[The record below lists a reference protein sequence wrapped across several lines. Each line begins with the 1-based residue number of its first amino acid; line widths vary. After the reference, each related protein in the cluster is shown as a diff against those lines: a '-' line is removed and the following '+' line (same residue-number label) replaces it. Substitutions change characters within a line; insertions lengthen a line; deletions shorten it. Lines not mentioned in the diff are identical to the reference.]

1 MTEEAVLMTP
11 EDRNDLIIIA
21 THQLNQSNQLNLT
34 EAFIEKDLWVTFMLK
49 VIFELSEYSDLFK
62 FKGGTSLSKGFNV
75 INRFSEDIDLILNSD
90 ALGYSQSNIYS
101 NRSKNQ
107 QNKLNETLDHLTEK
121 WIQDT
126 YIPHLR
132 EITQDYGISN
142 LQFSQDDNDKQTI
155 IVSYPHN
162 HENRYM
168 LTDIRLEIGTLAA
181 RTPSKHVNITSYL
194 SYASGMESQIL
205 LPNANVDT
213 VAPYRTFWE
222 KATILHS
229 VASSNKVPPRYS
241 RHYYDLYQMAHN
253 NSIKQIAFENYSL
266 LADVVTF
273 KEKFYPSKK
282 SHYESA
288 TLTEIKL
295 VPSDKLIPLLEKDFS
310 EMQDMMLMEPPSFD
324 QIINYLNELEQE
336 IHDIF

>member
-11 EDRNDLIIIA
+11 EDRDDLIIIA
-21 THQLNQSNQLNLT
+21 THQLNQSNTLNLT

-49 VIFELSEYSDLFK
+49 VIFELSEYNHLFK
-62 FKGGTSLSKGFNV
+62 FKGGTSLSKGFKV
-75 INRFSEDIDLILNSD
+75 IDRFSEDIDLILDSNE
-90 ALGYSQSNIYS
+90 LGHSYIDIYS
-101 NRSKNQ
+101 KRSKNQ
-107 QNKLNETLDHLTEK
+107 QNKLNKELDDLTKK
-121 WIQDT
+121 WIKDK

-132 EITQDYGISN
+132 KITQAYGITN
-142 LQFSQDDNDKQTI
+142 LQFSQDDNDKQTV

-162 HENRYM
+162 HENSYM
-168 LTDIRLEIGTLAA
+168 LRDIRLEIGTLAA
-181 RTPSKHVNITSYL
+181 RTPSQHVNITSYL
-194 SYASGMESQIL
+194 NDALEMEPQIL

-229 VASSNKVPPRYS
+229 VASSNEVPPRYS
-241 RHYYDLYQMAHN
+241 RHYYDLYQLAHN
-253 NSIKQIAFENYSL
+253 NSIKQLAFKNYSL

-273 KEKFYPSKK
+273 KKKFYPSKK

-295 VPSDKLIPLLEKDFS
+295 VPSDELIPLLEKDFS

-336 IHDIF
+336 IHDIC